1 VKFTK
6 GLRGG
11 LGTRVDRWGQLLWP
25 QSTPV
30 HGFFLAASFVPT
42 WVLGLDEKAR
52 VLTHRVYGTSGC
64 LPFLGRWLWSL
75 CYGSTCMIL
84 PRLRKHQW
92 SPRPQ
97 GKAVLAPFDGS
108 MVVQQAS
115 KTCLLSITR
124 LWGVGHCTTRCVID
138 VGKDGMQHAAPVRLT
153 LDFAYPSG
161 TRAKEL
167 HKSARIM
174 VKNQL

>member
-1 VKFTK
+1 MRNTINNYTVDKRVKFTK

-64 LPFLGRWLWSL
+64 LPFWAGDCEACVTARRVWFYQDWGNTNDHRGRKARLYSLRLMGRWWYNKRQKLVCYQSL
-75 CYGSTCMIL
+75 VSGGWDIALLVVWLMLERMGCSTL
-84 PRLRKHQW
+84 RL
-92 SPRPQ
+92 S
-97 GKAVLAPFDGS
+97 D
-108 MVVQQAS
+108 
-115 KTCLLSITR
+115 
-124 LWGVGHCTTRCVID
+124 
-138 VGKDGMQHAAPVRLT
+138 
-153 LDFAYPSG
+153 
-161 TRAKEL
+161 
-167 HKSARIM
+167 
-174 VKNQL
+174 